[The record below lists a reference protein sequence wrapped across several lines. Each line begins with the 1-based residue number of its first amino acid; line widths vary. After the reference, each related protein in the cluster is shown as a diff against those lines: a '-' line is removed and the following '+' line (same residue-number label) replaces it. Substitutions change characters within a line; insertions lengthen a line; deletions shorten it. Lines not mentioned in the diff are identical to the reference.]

1 MSKALMK
8 LHTCMY
14 PRRIA
19 LINKLIFSL
28 SRPVDEDVSVYFY
41 VREDDSRARIL
52 CKARRSRR
60 AKFYCLPLNMLEV
73 RRIGPCLQLCRRRR
87 SGTELVP
94 WLNLHFE
101 SIESM
106 YSGPFIFV
114 RTNSCPEMVLFFC
127 TFIALRSQDGHKR
140 VQDIR
145 DYELEAEKELF
156 GG

>member
-8 LHTCMY
+8 SHTCMY
-14 PRRIA
+14 PRQIA
-19 LINKLIFSL
+19 LIYKLICSL
-28 SRPVDEDVSVYFY
+28 SRPFDEDVSVYFY

-60 AKFYCLPLNMLEV
+60 PKFYCLPLNMLEV

-106 YSGPFIFV
+106 YSWSFIFV
-114 RTNSCPEMVLFFC
+114 RTNNCPEMVLFFC